1 MNQRNDKPM
10 SDPNADP
17 ARPLTAA
24 DLAHWGVNVV
34 AYVKKIETEGG
45 MAYAIHAANGEPLGL
60 AGSRDVAFAGLR
72 QNDLEPVSVH

>member
-10 SDPNADP
+10 SVPNALAIHP
-17 ARPLTAA
+17 ATAA
-24 DLAHWGVNVV
+24 NLAHWGVNVV

-45 MAYAIHAANGEPLGL
+45 TAYAIHAANGEPLGL

-72 QNDLEPVSVH
+72 QNDLEPISVH